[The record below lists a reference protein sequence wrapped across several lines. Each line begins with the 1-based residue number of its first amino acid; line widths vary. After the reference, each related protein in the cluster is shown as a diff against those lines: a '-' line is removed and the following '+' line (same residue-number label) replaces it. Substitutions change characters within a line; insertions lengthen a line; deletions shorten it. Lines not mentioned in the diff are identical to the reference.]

1 MKKISRR
8 TVLKA
13 AGSLAALS
21 ALPRSALAAYPER
34 PVRLIVPFAPG
45 GNADIVGRL
54 VAEGMSQA
62 LGQPVIVENRGGAGG
77 GVGAAEVARAAPD
90 GYTLLSGSNGPLTV
104 NPFLHAKLQYD
115 PLKDF
120 TPIGLT
126 SLAPHS
132 LIVNAALPA
141 KTLQELIALSRKQ
154 QVGVGTSG
162 VGSATHLTLE
172 RFNAQTGAKLLHV
185 PYKSGGALLP
195 DLLSG
200 AVQGAM
206 TEFSIALPQHQG
218 GKVRIIGVAS
228 RERSKLA
235 PDVPTFIEGGVKDFT
250 AYSYIGIVAPAKT
263 PPAIIAQISKAIA
276 DGLSEKSDA
285 AQKLRKM
292 GSDVATPQEM
302 TPDGFSA
309 YIKTEYARSAAAA
322 KLAGLTPK

>member
-1 MKKISRR
+1 MTISRR
-8 TVLKA
+8 KLLLV
-13 AGSLAALS
+13 AGLTPAVM
-21 ALPRSALAAYPER
+21 ALPRSAFAAYPDR
-34 PVRLIVPFAPG
+34 AIHLIVPFAAG
-45 GNADIVGRL
+45 GNADAVGRI
-54 VAEGMSQA
+54 VAEEMHKA
-62 LGQPVIVENRGGAGG
+62 LRQPVVVENRGGAGG
-77 GVGAAEVARAAPD
+77 SIGAEAVAKSAPD
-90 GYTLLSGSNGPLTV
+90 GYTLLVASNGPITV
-104 NPFLHAKLQYD
+104 NPFVQAKLGYD

-120 TPIGLT
+120 TAVALT
-126 SLAPHS
+126 SYVPHC
-132 LIVNAALPA
+132 IALNPGVPA
-141 KTLQELIALSRKQ
+141 KTMAELIALSKDKP
-154 QVGVGTSG
+154 VNIATSG
-162 VGSATHLTLE
+162 VGSAGHLTLE
-172 RFNAQTGAKLLHV
+172 RLKAATGANLV
-185 PYKSGGALLP
+185 NIPYKSGGALLP

>member
-62 LGQPVIVENRGGAGG
+62 LGQPVVVENRGGAGG

-120 TPIGLT
+120 APIGLT

-141 KTLQELIALSRKQ
+141 KSVHELIALSKKQ
-154 QVGVGTSG
+154 QIGVGTSG

-195 DLLSG
+195 DLIAG
-200 AVQGAM
+200 TIQGAM
-206 TEFSIALPQHQG
+206 TEFSSALPHHRS
-218 GKVRIIGVAS
+218 GKARFVAIAS
-228 RERSKLA
+228 ARRLDQA
-235 PDVPTFIEGGVKDFT
+235 PDVPTIAESFAGFT
-250 AYSYIGIVAPAKT
+250 AASYIGLLAPAGT
-263 PPAIIAQISKAIA
+263 AADVLARLEKA
-276 DGLSEKSDA
+276 L
-285 AQKLRKM
+285 
-292 GSDVATPQEM
+292 
-302 TPDGFSA
+302 
-309 YIKTEYARSAAAA
+309 AAAMRAPKTLDRMRELGIEPATAELMTA
-322 KLAGLTPK
+322 KGFGEFIRKEYEGSREAVRLAGLKKE